1 MPNQMFLDLVGTPEA
16 PGVRRDDWV
25 MMINQ
30 LPANYAEV
38 PFDRL
43 QIQFYRVS
51 NIDEGNE
58 DGGTPSDL
66 PSLTLDGPAFDLGP
80 DGMSMPRIQ
89 TYVIH
94 LRDVVNV
101 YEDAISL

>member
-25 MMINQ
+25 MMINR
-30 LPANYAEV
+30 LPPNYAGV
-38 PFDRL
+38 SFARL

-58 DGGTPSDL
+58 DGGTPNDL

-80 DGMSMPRIQ
+80 DGTSRIQ